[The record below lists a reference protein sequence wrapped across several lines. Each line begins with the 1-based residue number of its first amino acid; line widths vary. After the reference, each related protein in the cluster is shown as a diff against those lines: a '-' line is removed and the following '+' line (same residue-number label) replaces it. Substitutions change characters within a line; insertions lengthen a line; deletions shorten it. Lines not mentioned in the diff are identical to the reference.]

1 MAVRTVGVLVALAC
15 LALMVQVTSGAGA
28 ALPAEPDENTRVEE
42 LFDNEARLYLLL
54 YSLSGDGRVD
64 YVTGRRV
71 HEQARSEFGNPVY
84 YAARYPQFYWW
95 NHTLWLDPDQDGLNG
110 NEVVYQ
116 ENVEFDRSRYKPCQ
130 FNGQAC

>member
-1 MAVRTVGVLVALAC
+1 MTFRTVGTVLTIACMALLVPA
-15 LALMVQVTSGAGA
+15 VSGAGPS
-28 ALPAEPDENTRVEE
+28 LPPEPDENTRIEE
-42 LFDNEARLYLLL
+42 LFDNDARLYLLL
-54 YSLSGDGRVD
+54 YSLTGDGRVD

-71 HEQARSEFGNPVY
+71 HEQARSEFGNPIY

-95 NHTLWLDPDQDGLNG
+95 NHTLWIDSEQDGLSG

-130 FNGQAC
+130 FNGQPC

>member
-1 MAVRTVGVLVALAC
+1 MAFRAVKVVLTIAC
-15 LALMVQVTSGAGA
+15 LAWLMPAVSGAGPS
-28 ALPAEPDENTRVEE
+28 LPTEPDENTRIEE
-42 LFDNEARLYLLL
+42 LFDNDARLYLLL
-54 YSLSGDGRVD
+54 YSLTGDGRVD

-71 HEQARSEFGNPVY
+71 HEQARSEFGNPIY

-95 NHTLWLDPDQDGLNG
+95 NHTLWIDSEQDGLNG

-130 FNGQAC
+130 FNGQPC

>member
-1 MAVRTVGVLVALAC
+1 MTIRAVGTILSLAC
-15 LALMVQVTSGAGA
+15 LAWIAPAVSGASPS
-28 ALPAEPDENTRVEE
+28 LPAEPDESTRIEE
-42 LFDNEARLYLLL
+42 LFDNESRLYLLL

-71 HEQARSEFGNPVY
+71 HEQARNEFGNPIY

-95 NHTLWLDPDQDGLNG
+95 NHTLWIDPDQDGLNG

-130 FNGQAC
+130 FNGQPC